1 MAEAKKR
8 AAAKKSSAKKAAA
21 KKIAA
26 KKSAVKKAPAKK
38 AAAKKGVSG
47 YGGGSVKVVMSVD
60 QVAKEAASIAA
71 NAPKVSELDA
81 LADGGA
87 FLSINNLRAGYG
99 KMEIL
104 HDLSLIHI

>member
-21 KKIAA
+21 TKTTA
-26 KKSAVKKAPAKK
+26 KKSVVKKAPAKN
-38 AAAKKGVSG
+38 AAAKKSVSG

-71 NAPKVSELDA
+71 NAPKVSELD
-81 LADGGA
+81 
-87 FLSINNLRAGYG
+87 
-99 KMEIL
+99 
-104 HDLSLIHI
+104 LSLIHI

>member
-21 KKIAA
+21 TKTAA
-26 KKSAVKKAPAKK
+26 KKSVVKKAPAKK

-60 QVAKEAASIAA
+60 QVAKEAWYTGMCSRLNASTTLRS
-71 NAPKVSELDA
+71 PREVL
-81 LADGGA
+81 
-87 FLSINNLRAGYG
+87 LS
-99 KMEIL
+99 
-104 HDLSLIHI
+104 